1 MLSNGDRKP
10 SGVPLTMDEKDRLL
24 LTCLQSGL
32 PLTPRPFDIWAS
44 KTGMDGAE
52 LLVRMQRLKREGIF
66 GGIQAILDPKT
77 FRYQS
82 AWGAMRFSPE
92 RLESGAEILGRHP
105 GVLYSC
111 ERRHS
116 LNVWF
121 FIALPQEQNLEL
133 HIRCMEKIS
142 GAEQSLFLPVRRI
155 LKGTSLLGVIA
166 PEISPGMPEFFES
179 CSQKRSVDLKAEE
192 IQVIRQLQEPF
203 PLTDEPFRKI
213 ARDLG
218 ITEMQALD
226 RMKALVE
233 KKCLRPIGSS
243 SKPALIEPS
252 PNAMVVWQIPEE
264 KIERIAPEIP
274 ELDKVIYAD
283 QREAFPEFPFS
294 LYTMVRDRSA
304 SELELAIR
312 RMQDRFGKWPHQ
324 ELVTVREF
332 KKERMRYFPK
342 ELDAWW
348 QENRQ
353 AAETAF
359 H

>member
-1 MLSNGDRKP
+1 
-10 SGVPLTMDEKDRLL
+10 MDEKDRLL

-32 PLTPRPFDIWAS
+32 PLTPRPFEAWAS

-52 LLVRMQRLKREGIF
+52 LLVRIQRLKREGNF
-66 GGIQAILDPKT
+66 GGIQAILDPKA
-77 FRYQS
+77 FHYQS
-82 AWGAMRFSPE
+82 AWGAMRFSSA

-116 LNVWF
+116 FNVWF
-121 FIALPQEQNLEL
+121 FVALPQEQDLEL

-142 GAEQSLFLPVRRI
+142 GAEQALFLPVRRI

-166 PEISPGMPEFFES
+166 PEISPGIPEFFES
-179 CSQKRSVDLKAEE
+179 LSQKRSIDLTAEE
-192 IQVIRQLQEPF
+192 IQMIRQLQEPF
-203 PLTDEPFRKI
+203 PLTDEPFRRI

-218 ITEMQALD
+218 LTEIQTLD
-226 RMKALVE
+226 LMKALVE
-233 KKCLRPIGSS
+233 KKCLKRIGSS
-243 SKPALIEPS
+243 SKAASIEPLS
-252 PNAMVVWQIPEE
+252 NAMVVWQIPGE

-274 ELDKVIYAD
+274 ELDEVIYAD
-283 QREAFPEFPFS
+283 QREAFPELPFS
-294 LYTMVRDRSA
+294 LYSMVRDGSA

-312 RMQDRFGKWPHQ
+312 RMQDWFGKWPHQ

-342 ELDAWW
+342 GLDAWW

-359 H
+359 Q